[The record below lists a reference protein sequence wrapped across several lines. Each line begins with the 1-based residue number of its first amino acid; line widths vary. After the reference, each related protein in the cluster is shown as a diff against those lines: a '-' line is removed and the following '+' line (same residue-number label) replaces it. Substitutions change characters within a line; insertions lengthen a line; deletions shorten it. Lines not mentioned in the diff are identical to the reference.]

1 MYIHLV
7 DVCFNGRVIA
17 WTSSTSKVKVLLFW
31 TCVYVLKTYVYV
43 TVNILIASSKINTY
57 LKEVY
62 IVVIVWRLIYKYH
75 AYVLYCLHAISF
87 LQWAQAL
94 TTYHTNTKIY
104 VKIMLMSA
112 KWNNMGTNRWQRD
125 YRQENVFPLYSY
137 QSILLGYMHLIVYVK
152 WKVIVLVA
160 GYHHGVLETQ
170 INSSVWHGSY
180 P

>member
-1 MYIHLV
+1 MGV
-7 DVCFNGRVIA
+7 
-17 WTSSTSKVKVLLFW
+17 
-31 TCVYVLKTYVYV
+31 
-43 TVNILIASSKINTY
+43 
-57 LKEVY
+57 
-62 IVVIVWRLIYKYH
+62 
-75 AYVLYCLHAISF
+75 
-87 LQWAQAL
+87 
-94 TTYHTNTKIY
+94 
-104 VKIMLMSA
+104 